1 MLMGP
6 LPTPSPSALCPQ
18 KDSPIYLT
26 ARTLGRDPRTGRST
40 AISQELCVAAA
51 NSFLPSGASPGFR
64 VADIHL
70 LQVGELGLR
79 GKKEPVSSRTWQC
92 PPHLAAPWSSEL
104 GDFRENIEQVGCSWL
119 QRK

>member
-51 NSFLPSGASPGFR
+51 NSFLPSGASPGFC

-70 LQVGELGLR
+70 LQVGELGLQIFI
-79 GKKEPVSSRTWQC
+79 GVSR
-92 PPHLAAPWSSEL
+92 EL
-104 GDFRENIEQVGCSWL
+104 GAVHV
-119 QRK
+119 